1 MDSDVLKFFGLMLS
15 LGLAGAGTYCA
26 VLVVNAVAARI
37 RGAGP
42 RDVSPDELEYLRDRA
57 EQVEGLAERVAELE
71 TRLDFAE
78 RMLTGGPAPE
88 RHDTPAGS
96 V

>member
-1 MDSDVLKFFGLMLS
+1 MDSDVLKFFGMMLS
-15 LGLAGAGTYCA
+15 LATAGVATYCA
-26 VLVVNAVAARI
+26 IAIVNAVVGRI
-37 RGAGP
+37 KAGSR
-42 RDVSPDELEYLRDRA
+42 RDVGPDELDYLRDRA

-78 RMLTGGPAPE
+78 RMLTGPAPE